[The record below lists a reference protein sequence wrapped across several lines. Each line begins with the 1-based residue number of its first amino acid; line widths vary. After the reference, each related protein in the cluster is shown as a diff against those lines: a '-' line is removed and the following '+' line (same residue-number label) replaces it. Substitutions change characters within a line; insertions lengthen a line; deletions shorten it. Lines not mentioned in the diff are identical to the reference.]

1 MIIVPIG
8 WVVGIAGF
16 VWSRKYLRY
25 GIPAAIVAGAVPM
38 YFLVKRA
45 EANAGPYG
53 LRYGYIEIILPSGQN
68 IGTFES
74 SDMVNYYVETEGK
87 DRAAVQQIMERYKNG
102 DDYATG
108 YDLFNALENL

>member
-38 YFLVKRA
+38 YFVVKKA

-53 LRYGYIEIILPSGQN
+53 LRYGYIEITLPTGESERVPSATVVDYWVQN
-68 IGTFES
+68 H
-74 SDMVNYYVETEGK
+74 GK
-87 DRAAVQQIMERYKNG
+87 DRATVQEMVDRYRNG
-102 DDYATG
+102 YDYATG
-108 YDLFNALENL
+108 YDLMVAIDNI